1 MLNLIK
7 GTRNG
12 LVEQVS
18 GTSVSNEC
26 LEKEQ
31 DTISQLKIKL
41 QESLS
46 ETHESKAKIDQLTDE
61 LKRKDKRLADY
72 DGEVNSL
79 KALIEGFKTE
89 KQSQQLMMHEEQI
102 RLLNDKLGDL
112 LDSKQAL
119 GSEVNQDR
127 PQSEL
132 IAEPERIVTTTNE
145 QAVLLELPAQLTVN
159 DIKLVEEKGTIFH
172 SLLDFCK
179 QTIVDACGASQKIL
193 GDADKRI
200 ELELKEKTSRK
211 VTCITS
217 D

>member
-112 LDSKQAL
+112 LDS
-119 GSEVNQDR
+119 
-127 PQSEL
+127 
-132 IAEPERIVTTTNE
+132 
-145 QAVLLELPAQLTVN
+145 
-159 DIKLVEEKGTIFH
+159 
-172 SLLDFCK
+172 
-179 QTIVDACGASQKIL
+179 
-193 GDADKRI
+193 
-200 ELELKEKTSRK
+200 
-211 VTCITS
+211 
-217 D
+217 